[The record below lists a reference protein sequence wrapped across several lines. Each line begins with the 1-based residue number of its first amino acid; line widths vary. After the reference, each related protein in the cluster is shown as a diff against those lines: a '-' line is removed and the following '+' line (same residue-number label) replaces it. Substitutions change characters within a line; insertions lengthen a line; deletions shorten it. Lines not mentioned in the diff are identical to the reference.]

1 MQPKNNNAPSSPATP
16 WTRVRLIVTVL
27 VPTLL
32 VGLVAPGL
40 MGQAHAQDSDG
51 QRPGVIQRG
60 GDDEDEDARDDQPQ
74 DEPDEDERPQPQDQ
88 GDEPDGDPEEEG
100 QVITPENFDPN
111 EEYNLP
117 PNFDPDARPQRR
129 PQNVKVTID
138 FRQAELEEVVKF
150 FAGVM
155 NKNFIISDSLQAN
168 KTITIIS
175 PEEVTL
181 AQAYRAFV
189 AALEM
194 NRLTI
199 VPFGNFLKIVEA
211 DKAISEPMNTYG
223 EGERLPG
230 EPRMVTAIVPV
241 QNTPAE
247 EMQDVISKF
256 ASQHAS
262 IIPYGSSLIITENAA
277 NLQRI
282 RNLVKR
288 LDEDEI
294 LEQVYVYEVQ
304 YAEAADI
311 QEKLTELFDAEEGEG
326 GNQPQ
331 ANRRRRPA
339 PRNQQKD
346 QAGEGEGGDLNVR
359 ISQIMADE
367 RTNKLIIV
375 ANPRDFD
382 KIRQMIE
389 LLDVPTAVGGQVHVK
404 FLEYADAE
412 ELSSTL
418 SNLTS
423 GQNQQREQAQRAA
436 MFDLERR
443 QSVWQALARLFVDGE
458 LGEGTLREVA
468 QALDA
473 SAYDEQELRHI
484 YEREVAPVC
493 YGNLYTMQGGWQEA
507 NPQWLSQA
515 ILEHRAR
522 QESVPNWWP
531 FGSVPG
537 RMGVEMTRSEW
548 SQVLRLVRRLRRDPQ
563 QLVEML
569 SGCRDVATMVRAL
582 DDLALLAEGA
592 RDAEPAVVHALS
604 HRDFRVRSAAL
615 KAAARMLGADA
626 LDDVLAGLSDDSPT
640 VRSAAI
646 EALHRVVD
654 TIVAPL
660 PEGADGSLVPT
671 RSDRLIERIS
681 ERALDE
687 ICGFLRDGKSS
698 DRLHAA
704 RVIEALAAFARPAA
718 TWLFASF
725 SDRNQAVRCAVA
737 DAVVAV
743 DPDPE
748 QTLLHLKKSLFDG
761 SSRVRQ
767 AAAMSLARFL
777 ASGDRRYHPAIRA
790 LYHALDDASADVRQD
805 AAAAIGWMGPTAS
818 EATERLA
825 ELAREPNSSTRAAAL
840 FALGRMEDSAIE
852 ELPSMAAALQDDH
865 PEVRRAALR
874 AFQNLGPLV
883 RSLEPQF
890 EQMLGDPDWLTQFE
904 AKRTLQAVRGE
915 PAAQAW
921 SGMRGPPSSSPR
933 PSLYG

>member
-1 MQPKNNNAPSSPATP
+1 MIAMQPKNNNAPSSPATP

-194 NRLTI
+194 NGLTI

-423 GQNQQREQAQRAA
+423 GQNQQREQAQRA
-436 MFDLERR
+436 
-443 QSVWQALARLFVDGE
+443 Q
-458 LGEGTLREVA
+458 
-468 QALDA
+468 
-473 SAYDEQELRHI
+473 
-484 YEREVAPVC
+484 
-493 YGNLYTMQGGWQEA
+493 
-507 NPQWLSQA
+507 
-515 ILEHRAR
+515 RAR
-522 QESVPNWWP
+522 QPQQQQAAGGDVAALLEGEVQVTSYKPNNALIVTASPKDFVALEQVVDMLDRPRRQVYVEAVIMEIGMDTDSELGMGFSAVNGQDFDGIIPDSAEESGIIDDTQGGLLGQSNFSPEKLAED
-531 FGSVPG
+531 FGSGLGGSIGLVGPMANIPG
-537 RMGVEMTRSEW
+537 TPISLPAFALTLRATQTDSSVNLLSAPTVMTMDNEEAEIVVADRIPFSRGSGGLGGLGSLAGLAGQQGQQGQQSGLGGLGALGGLGGGLLNNIEYEDVGITLRILP
-548 SQVLRLVRRLRRDPQ
+548 QVNESNFVRLEIDQEVSDIKSAGGEDLTPTTTKRTAKTVV
-563 QLVEML
+563 LVEDQSTVVIGGLMK
-569 SGCRDVATMVRAL
+569 
-582 DDLALLAEGA
+582 E
-592 RDAEPAVVHALS
+592 RDAETVQKVPFLGDIPVLGFLFRNKTTISTKQNLVLMLTPYIIEDKTDIKKVYDRKMKERDELAKLFEIDKKEYDPATNYQKKSGLVE
-604 HRDFRVRSAAL
+604 
-615 KAAARMLGADA
+615 RMR
-626 LDDVLAGLSDDSPT
+626 DVLSEAEVKEKARQEAMEAFEDQGPNYRVLGTGDDQTQQDEQQTAPPA
-640 VRSAAI
+640 RQI
-646 EALHRVVD
+646 EDVPR
-654 TIVAPL
+654 APDEQQ
-660 PEGADGSLVPT
+660 PRPGGDAPQVEPDGEADGEADGET
-671 RSDRLIERIS
+671 DGE
-681 ERALDE
+681 ADDE
-687 ICGFLRDGKSS
+687 P
-698 DRLHAA
+698 
-704 RVIEALAAFARPAA
+704 EAE
-718 TWLFASF
+718 
-725 SDRNQAVRCAVA
+725 
-737 DAVVAV
+737 
-743 DPDPE
+743 PE
-748 QTLLHLKKSLFDG
+748 Q
-761 SSRVRQ
+761 
-767 AAAMSLARFL
+767 
-777 ASGDRRYHPAIRA
+777 
-790 LYHALDDASADVRQD
+790 
-805 AAAAIGWMGPTAS
+805 
-818 EATERLA
+818 
-825 ELAREPNSSTRAAAL
+825 
-840 FALGRMEDSAIE
+840 
-852 ELPSMAAALQDDH
+852 
-865 PEVRRAALR
+865 
-874 AFQNLGPLV
+874 
-883 RSLEPQF
+883 
-890 EQMLGDPDWLTQFE
+890 
-904 AKRTLQAVRGE
+904 
-915 PAAQAW
+915 
-921 SGMRGPPSSSPR
+921 
-933 PSLYG
+933 